1 MIFNEGRR
9 GIMNSK
15 YLVTQGNQLIEAR
28 QKKPLTT
35 REQKIILTMVSMIEP
50 TDEDFKDY
58 IISVREFHEMLGLEG
73 REHYTQLKKIVEDL
87 MSKVVEIPSDTGGWV
102 MTHWVSRAEYID
114 GSGMIQL
121 RFAPD
126 LKPYLLQ
133 LKTAFTSYKL
143 SNILSLKSAYS
154 IRLYELMKKWYH
166 LGRWECPLKD
176 LKGKIGIEANTYK
189 QYGHFKSRVLQPA
202 VTEVN
207 GKTDLYITFK
217 EIKKG
222 RSIERIEFTIRH
234 TPEKEIQ
241 LPNLEN
247 NLDPVEELNE
257 TDELRIRLNGLAQ
270 GYQFDTVFFAQLHQ
284 GASLIWKEQ
293 TEQELEMLI
302 RYVNEEKTVKNPLG
316 FIKSKIT
323 SAWEIYEAGGRITF
337 ADLQPVKER
346 RTGREEKLPD
356 WFTSKEEPVEVAE
369 LNSDLDQEKEQ
380 LLKKLAEKKKKPT
393 V

>member
-1 MIFNEGRR
+1 MDSN
-9 GIMNSK
+9 

-58 IISVREFHEMLGLEG
+58 VISVREFHEMLGLEG

-87 MSKVVEIPSDTGGWV
+87 MSKVVEIPSRNDGWV
-102 MTHWVSRAEYID
+102 MTHWVSRAEYVD
-114 GSGMIQL
+114 GSGTIKL

-143 SNILSLKSAYS
+143 SNILSLKSGYS
-154 IRLYELMKKWYH
+154 IRLYELMKKWQH
-166 LGRWECPLKD
+166 LGRWEYPVQDLKD
-176 LKGKIGIEANTYK
+176 KIGIETNTYK

-202 VTEVN
+202 VIELN
-207 GKTDLYITFK
+207 KKTDLTIEFK

-222 RSIERIEFTIRH
+222 RSIENIEFTIRH

-241 LPNLEN
+241 LPKDEKKQEKVKK
-247 NLDPVEELNE
+247 PSKFEQIRARLNE
-257 TDELRIRLNGLAQ
+257 QTD

-284 GASLIWKEQ
+284 GASLIWKEDA
-293 TEQELEMLI
+293 EKELEFLI
-302 RYVNEEKTVKNPLG
+302 RYVNEEKSVKNPLG
-316 FIKSKIT
+316 FIKAKIT
-323 SAWEIYEAGGRITF
+323 SAWDVHEAGGHITF
-337 ADLQPVKER
+337 ADLQPMKER
-346 RTGREEKLPD
+346 PTGRQERLPD
-356 WFTSKEEPVEVAE
+356 WFTSRDQPKVAAKPNPEFEKEKEET
-369 LNSDLDQEKEQ
+369 
-380 LLKKLAEKKKKPT
+380 LKRLAAKKRKDT
-393 V
+393 